1 MPEWFPLHTQTHF
14 VSLSKSPTRDSKFF
28 SESAGKERLKYEGRM
43 ANGTYIYVHISLIY
57 NLWNITLPAFFTP
70 VWASSM
76 CAEAKCQR
84 TFGRK
89 GTLVC
94 TGTFLPGLRRSP
106 CQSTADCISF
116 RSTGPLCSSSHEQ
129 GPAALMC
136 LELLTSQNVTSA
148 TYPTFLLCSYCS
160 FLSSVMN
167 NY

>member
-57 NLWNITLPAFFTP
+57 NLWNITLPVFFTP
-70 VWASSM
+70 GWASSM

-94 TGTFLPGLRRSP
+94 TKDVPPWAQEKSTPEHRWLHQFQVHWPRGLQLPRAGPRSSDVSWIAYITK
-106 CQSTADCISF
+106 CYFCHLSHLS
-116 RSTGPLCSSSHEQ
+116 PL
-129 GPAALMC
+129 
-136 LELLTSQNVTSA
+136 
-148 TYPTFLLCSYCS
+148 FLLLLPQFCYE
-160 FLSSVMN
+160 
-167 NY
+167 